1 MSESIF
7 VPDGDIFTPTEH
19 ARGPWDPRALHGG
32 APAAL
37 IAAAFERMQ
46 PGAEL
51 PFARLS
57 FEFLRPVPMAPLTLS
72 THISRPGRRVQALEA
87 ELSADDVTV
96 CRASALRLVPA
107 PEQLP
112 ELALSQVEAARPP
125 AIAPAQEGEHVHFAL
140 DDMERKSFA
149 ATAMEMRFLQG
160 KPLTGRLPERD
171 APHQRERRGQD
182 LAPRH
187 EPPERE
193 MAGEQP
199 TGQGEAGH
207 VPSGAATVWMRLRH
221 PLLPEEPLTPLAR
234 VAATSDFGNGVATVL
249 PFDQYLFINADLT
262 ISLDRHPMGEWIA
275 LDARTLLHP
284 GGIGWSESV
293 IHDQHGPL
301 GRATQALVVQRR

>member
-1 MSESIF
+1 VNTIPAMSDSIF
-7 VPDGDIFTPTEH
+7 LAENDSFVPTEH

-57 FEFLRPVPMAPLTLS
+57 FEFLRPIPMAPLKLS
-72 THISRPGRRVQALEA
+72 TRITRPGRRVQALEA
-87 ELSADDVTV
+87 ELSADGVSV
-96 CRASALRLVPA
+96 CRASALRLVSV
-107 PEQLP
+107 PEELP
-112 ELALSQVEAARPP
+112 ELALEQVEAAHPC
-125 AIAPAQEGEHVHFAL
+125 AIAPASDGEQVHFAL

-149 ATAMEMRFLQG
+149 ATAMEMRFLRG
-160 KPLTGRLPERD
+160 RPLVGGLPEHD
-171 APHQRERRGQD
+171 TPHKR
-182 LAPRH
+182 
-187 EPPERE
+187 EPPEPE
-193 MAGEQP
+193 TAGELSREQSA
-199 TGQGEAGH
+199 AGH
-207 VPSGAATVWMRLRH
+207 VPSGAATVWMRLRY

-234 VAATSDFGNGVATVL
+234 VIATSDFGNGVATVL

-262 ISLDRHPMGEWIA
+262 VSLDRRPQGEWVA

-284 GGIGWSESV
+284 GGVGWAKSAL
-293 IHDQHGPL
+293 HDERGPV

>member
-1 MSESIF
+1 MAESIF
-7 VPDGDIFTPTEH
+7 VGDGNLFTPTEH

-72 THISRPGRRVQALEA
+72 ARISRLGRRVQALEA
-87 ELSADDVTV
+87 ELSAEGVTV
-96 CRASALRLVPA
+96 CRASALRLVPV
-107 PEQLP
+107 PDELP
-112 ELALSQVEAARPP
+112 ELALAQVATARSRP
-125 AIAPAQEGEHVHFAL
+125 IAPAQDGEQVHFAL

-149 ATAMEMRFLQG
+149 ATAMEMRFLRG
-160 KPLTGRLPERD
+160 KPLTGGLPERD
-171 APHQRERRGQD
+171 TAHQSD
-182 LAPRH
+182 LP
-187 EPPERE
+187 EPSTAHQHGLPESK
-193 MAGEQP
+193 MTGEQSQA
-199 TGQGEAGH
+199 QGAGH
-207 VPSGAATVWMRLRH
+207 VPGGEATVWMRLRH
-221 PLLPEEPLTPLAR
+221 PLLPNEPLTSLAR

-262 ISLDRHPMGEWIA
+262 ISLDRRPVGEWVA

-284 GGIGWSESV
+284 GGIGWAESV
-293 IHDQHGPL
+293 LHDELGPV
-301 GRATQALVVQRR
+301 GRATQALVVQPR